1 MKLLEL
7 KLRLIAPVVVVCCFV
22 CLGLLFA
29 APASAQLQQGFE
41 GSFPPPGW
49 TLSVSNPTSV
59 SLGGVAGST
68 SGITPTQGLQYG
80 WISTG
85 CVSSAGTTCPGVAT
99 TQTPLY
105 STLGLGSG
113 TGLGTPTTETVLT
126 SPAFTLASA
135 MQISFDVN
143 FITTDGTNAFADLG
157 LV

>member
-1 MKLLEL
+1 MADCPGTCPGALSIDTDGDWQFGPCYPVRLEEAVMKLLEL

-113 TGLGTPTTETVLT
+113 TGLGTPT
-126 SPAFTLASA
+126 
-135 MQISFDVN
+135 
-143 FITTDGTNAFADLG
+143 
-157 LV
+157 